1 MLYIWVMNK
10 FSESNPFPVSG
21 YHGAELF
28 CDRERE
34 STLLKGNA
42 INGINTVL
50 LSIRRMGKT
59 GLLHHTLTSL
69 KKKDK
74 FTYIYADIFDTESLS
89 DFSNKIVSAILQA
102 VPQKATFWKSAMAF
116 IKQLRPVISYDE
128 LTGQPQVTFSYNQTK
143 QYEHTLQSIFS
154 FLESQEKP
162 CIIALDEFQQIAQY
176 REKNMEAI
184 LRTQIQNLKNVR
196 FIFSGS
202 SQHLLTQMF
211 HNSKRP
217 FFSSAATMKLTEI
230 DHDIYKDFIIRMFRQ
245 RHRIIDDLAAEFV
258 LDFTYRHTF
267 YTQLLCNKL
276 YADGEKKITIDQARL
291 KAFELLKQNE
301 VIYYQYRTMLTT
313 NQWDML
319 KAIAKEGILFKPN
332 SRGMVSKHGLGATS
346 AVQRSLESLIEKEMI
361 YIIESGSDVGYKV
374 YDCLLARWLERY

>member
-74 FTYIYADIFDTESLS
+74 FTCIYADIFDTESLS

>member
-1 MLYIWVMNK
+1 MNK

-74 FTYIYADIFDTESLS
+74 FTCIYADIFDTESLS